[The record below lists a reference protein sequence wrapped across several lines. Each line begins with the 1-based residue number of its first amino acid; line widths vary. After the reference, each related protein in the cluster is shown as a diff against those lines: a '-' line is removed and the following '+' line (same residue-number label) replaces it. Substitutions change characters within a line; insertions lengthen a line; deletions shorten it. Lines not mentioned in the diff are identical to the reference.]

1 MAAGIWRDVKGARV
15 PRRWYSVERPD
26 VYNVSDDPP
35 GEVGAWPGIRFAELG
50 GPRGGTLYERVSLLD
65 GRRLCLVR
73 GPGRR
78 AGEWEW
84 HALGGLWGAHVLNS
98 ATRDAHEVRAHWRG
112 YVELNV
118 IESGPVQVWM
128 RYRPIP

>member
-1 MAAGIWRDVKGARV
+1 MAGTWHAVTGARV

-26 VYNVSDDPP
+26 VYDVTGERH
-35 GEVGAWPGIRFAELG
+35 GEVGAWPGLRFAELG

-65 GRRLCLVR
+65 GRRLCLVK
-73 GPGRR
+73 GPALTR
-78 AGEWEW
+78 ADGQEW
-84 HALGGLWGAHVLNS
+84 AMVGGLWGPHILK
-98 ATRDAHEVRAHWRG
+98 DARRTKDEILKHWRG

-128 RYRPIP
+128 RYRRVT